1 MTKKRMLKSSGIFK
15 NKLKYMGFLAG
26 VTVLIFILSAS
37 LVSCDIFEGKEVEE
51 VQAGVEVEFEIIE
64 GMSLKEA
71 AAIMEEKNVI
81 DNAFLFTLFVEQRGQ
96 EGGLIPG
103 AYKLKTG
110 SEYEEVL
117 NAITAG
123 PPVITYKFTIPEG
136 YTQKQVIEKVA
147 SDIPFIE
154 KEDMEN
160 VMAVSNYDYDYLEGA
175 VSLEGFLFP
184 KTYEIT
190 IDYDAKNIFEMM
202 LAQYQFETG
211 SLDYS
216 FAEDKGLARYDIL
229 KIASMI
235 EREAYIPEE
244 RALISA
250 VIHNRLDIGMKMDI
264 DATLCYMLEKWNEGL
279 TEEDKKTDSPYNT
292 YMYAGLPPTPICNPG
307 IASIEAALNPADVDF
322 LYFVVTDSEKH
333 IHSFSTSLKEHGEN
347 INNAK

>member
-1 MTKKRMLKSSGIFK
+1 MKFLRTFK
-15 NKLKYMGFLAG
+15 NKLKYAG
-26 VTVLIFILSAS
+26 VFAYFAMIIFILLSL
-37 LVSCDIFEGKEVEE
+37 LVSCNIFKNKEVKE
-51 VQAGVEVEFEIIE
+51 VQPGIEVEFEIVE
-64 GMSLKEA
+64 GMSLKAVA
-71 AAIMEEKNVI
+71 ALMEEKNII
-81 DNAFLFTLFVEQRGQ
+81 DNAFLFTLFVEQRGE
-96 EGGLIPG
+96 EGSLIPG
-103 AYKLKTG
+103 VYKLKTG

-117 NAITAG
+117 NVITEG

-136 YTQKQVIEKVA
+136 LTIKQIIERVT

-160 VMAVSNYDYDYLEGA
+160 VMDVSNYDYDYLEGA
-175 VSLEGFLFP
+175 TSLEGFLFP

-216 FAEDKGLARYDIL
+216 FAEDKGLSRYDIL

-235 EREAYIPEE
+235 EREAYIEDE

-250 VIHNRLDIGMKMDI
+250 VIHNRLDIDMKMDI
-264 DATLCYMLEKWNEGL
+264 DATLCYILEKWEEGL
-279 TEEDKKTDSPYNT
+279 TEEDMETDSPYNT

-307 IASIEAALNPADVDF
+307 IASIKAALNPANVDF

-333 IHSFSTSLKEHGEN
+333 IHSFSSTLEEHGAN

>member
-1 MTKKRMLKSSGIFK
+1 MNSRKMKSITIFR
-15 NKLKYMGFLAG
+15 NKLKYAWFFTCYA
-26 VTVLIFILSAS
+26 VLIFMLLSL
-37 LVSCDIFEGKEVEE
+37 LVSCNIFKTREVEE
-51 VQAGVEVEFEIIE
+51 IQPGIEVEFEIVE
-64 GMSLKEA
+64 GMSLKA
-71 AAIMEEKNVI
+71 AAALMEEKNII
-81 DNAFLFTLFVEQRGQ
+81 DNAFLFTLFVEQRGE
-96 EGGLIPG
+96 EGNLIPG
-103 AYKLKTG
+103 VYKLETG

-123 PPVITYKFTIPEG
+123 SPVITYKFTIPEG
-136 YTQKQVIEKVA
+136 WTIKQIIERVT

-160 VMAVSNYDYDYLEGA
+160 VVDVSNYDYDYLEGA
-175 VSLEGFLFP
+175 TSLEGFLFP
-184 KTYEIT
+184 KKYEIT
-190 IDYDAKNIFEMM
+190 IDYDATNIFEMM

-211 SLDYS
+211 GLDYS
-216 FAEDKGLARYDIL
+216 FAEDKVLSRYDIL

-235 EREAYIPEE
+235 EREAYIEDE

-250 VIHNRLDIGMKMDI
+250 VIHNRLDIDMKMDI
-264 DATLCYMLEKWNEGL
+264 DATLCYILEKWEEGL
-279 TEEDKKTDSPYNT
+279 TEEDKETDSPYNT

-333 IHSFSTSLKEHGEN
+333 IHSFSSTLEEHGAN